1 MKKLWHLHLVQ
12 GGLEI
17 TIKVSVTWAAAEK
30 LSILAARV
38 KEVEYPLTGEYID
51 DSKSILKELGVEE
64 DEDDDEDVEPQTGD
78 VDDADDED
86 IQIL

>member
-1 MKKLWHLHLVQ
+1 MASPLVQ

-17 TIKVSVTWAAAEK
+17 PIKVSVTWDAAEK
-30 LSILAARV
+30 LSILAAKV

>member
-1 MKKLWHLHLVQ
+1 M
-12 GGLEI
+12 
-17 TIKVSVTWAAAEK
+17 
-30 LSILAARV
+30 

-78 VDDADDED
+78 VDESC
-86 IQIL
+86 